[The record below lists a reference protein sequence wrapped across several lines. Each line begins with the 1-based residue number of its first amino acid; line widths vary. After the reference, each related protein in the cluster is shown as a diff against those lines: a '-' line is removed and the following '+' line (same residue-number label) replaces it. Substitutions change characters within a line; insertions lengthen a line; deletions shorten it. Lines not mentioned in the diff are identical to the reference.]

1 MGPGGINV
9 ELWTLF
15 SIEVLSIVTYSL
27 VVDVREQLPSNEN
40 RSPDQYNF
48 SLVCSSPYCL
58 R

>member
-27 VVDVREQLPSNEN
+27 TVDVREQLRIE
-40 RSPDQYNF
+40 REPD
-48 SLVCSSPYCL
+48 S
-58 R
+58 